1 LSYDSDG
8 VLRLVLA
15 KNALPEICIFMMF
28 LGSVNEQIKHNKGY
42 RTFNRKQTL
51 EALHITFILQKI
63 YTVVNDYKG

>member
-1 LSYDSDG
+1 
-8 VLRLVLA
+8 
-15 KNALPEICIFMMF
+15 MMF